1 MKQSEFFTDYFY
13 FVVQHEKKD
22 GKDVLH
28 YCSGVNI
35 TRFLPMLRGRL
46 GLGSNPMI
54 SGLQLVKYDL
64 CTLAISKGATPRENL
79 RTSEC
84 AGMAPTRETWYT
96 EPLVIENAAN
106 LSPDDAIKFC
116 VNSLMKRI
124 VATSLSGHK
133 VPDSVLAPRDLQ
145 GHLELLCKAA

>member
-13 FVVQHEKKD
+13 FVVQSEKKGD
-22 GKDVLH
+22 KDELH
-28 YCSGVNI
+28 YCSGVNV
-35 TRFLPMLRGRL
+35 TRFMPMLRGRL

-54 SGLQLVKYDL
+54 SGLQQVKYDL
-64 CTLAISKGATPRENL
+64 CTLAISKGATPRENVK
-79 RTSEC
+79 TAEC
-84 AGMAPTRETWYT
+84 AGMAPTSETWYT
-96 EPLVIENAAN
+96 QALIVDNAAD
-106 LSPDDAIKFC
+106 LSPDDVIQFC

-133 VPDSVLAPRDLQ
+133 VPDSILAPRDLQ